1 MTEGSKL
8 TAKGFSW
15 LEFSEDWERIALPKI
30 FSEFS
35 LIIQSSDC
43 YSITI
48 TNMWAPANT
57 LQINNSVN

>member
-35 LIIQSSDC
+35 LINQSSDC
-43 YSITI
+43 YSVTI

-57 LQINNSVN
+57 